1 LKTIV
6 VTGPESTGKSLISE
20 YLSNKLDIPWI
31 PEYARE
37 YISEINRPYTYSDV
51 EHIAKSQ
58 ILQLSEKEQ
67 LNLPFL
73 ILDTWLIITKV
84 WFEEVFGKYPA
95 WIDIELAN
103 HKIDLYLVC
112 IPDIPWIPDPVREN
126 GGEKREYLL
135 SRYLEEIKK
144 TGSNFVLISGV
155 GESRYNNALFEVKKH
170 FKIEE

>member
-1 LKTIV
+1 MKKIV

-20 YLSNKLDIPWI
+20 YLGEKLNVPWI
-31 PEYARE
+31 PEFARE

-51 EHIAKSQ
+51 EHIAHSQ

-67 LNLPFL
+67 LNPPFL

-84 WFEEVFGKYPA
+84 WFEEVFKKYPS
-95 WIDIELAN
+95 WIDAELGK

-112 IPDIPWIPDPVREN
+112 MPDVPWVPDPLREN

-135 SRYLEEIKK
+135 NRYLEEIKK
-144 TGSNFVLISGV
+144 TGCNFVLISGI

-170 FKIEE
+170 FNIEE